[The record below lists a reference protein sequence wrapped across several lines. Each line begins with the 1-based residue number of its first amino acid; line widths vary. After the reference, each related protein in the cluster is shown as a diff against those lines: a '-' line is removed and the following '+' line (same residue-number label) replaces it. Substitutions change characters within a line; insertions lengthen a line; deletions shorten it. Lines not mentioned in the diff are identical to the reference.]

1 MTGLEAQVD
10 AEVSLQES
18 FFYSSLGSQLSVE
31 DRCFVLSNSSP
42 PWCVLA
48 CVTVVAVVAVVAVM
62 AAELQVSQGL
72 GYWSERMVASDSA
85 PGHLA

>member
-1 MTGLEAQVD
+1 MTGLEARVD

-48 CVTVVAVVAVVAVM
+48 CVTVVAVVAVM